1 MNLKD
6 SALLRTQAYIG
17 GQWSEAGSG
26 LRCPVINPATLETI
40 GAVPEMG
47 ADETRAAID
56 AAAVAQSPR
65 ATGRMIAGPPARRA
79 HSLNQ

>member
-26 LRCPVINPATLETI
+26 LRCPVINPANRETI
-40 GAVPEMG
+40 GTVPEMG
-47 ADETRAAID
+47 VRETRVAID
-56 AAAVAQSPR
+56 AASR
-65 ATGRMIAGPPARRA
+65 AFPGWAARTAKDRGVM
-79 HSLNQ
+79 